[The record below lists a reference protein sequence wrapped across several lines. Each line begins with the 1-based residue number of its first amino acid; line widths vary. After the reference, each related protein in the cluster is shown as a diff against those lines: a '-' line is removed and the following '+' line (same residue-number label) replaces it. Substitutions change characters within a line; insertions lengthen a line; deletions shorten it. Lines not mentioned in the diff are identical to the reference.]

1 MATRVLFAAV
11 GTPLL
16 LWVLYGLPPICLAC
30 ALSLLSAVGV
40 HEALWGTGCVK
51 DKRVVGVSMVLTA
64 GIPLW
69 VYFGS
74 ADLPAMAGLFVY
86 TLLLFLFAMRSQKQV
101 TLEIMGSAFFM
112 TVLIPYF
119 LCSLLRLRQ
128 MEFGLYYLIL
138 PFVCAYLSDSTA
150 LFAGML
156 FGKHKLAPVLSPK
169 KTVEGAVGGVFGAV
183 MGCLIYGAV
192 IQSGFQ
198 KEVNFLLLPLYG
210 VVGSVVSQIG
220 DLSFSYIKRQ
230 YGVKDF
236 GRIFPGH
243 GGVLDRFDSVIFC
256 APLIEILIKVLPVL

>member
-101 TLEIMGSAFFM
+101 TL
-112 TVLIPYF
+112 
-119 LCSLLRLRQ
+119 
-128 MEFGLYYLIL
+128 
-138 PFVCAYLSDSTA
+138 
-150 LFAGML
+150 
-156 FGKHKLAPVLSPK
+156 
-169 KTVEGAVGGVFGAV
+169 
-183 MGCLIYGAV
+183 
-192 IQSGFQ
+192 
-198 KEVNFLLLPLYG
+198 
-210 VVGSVVSQIG
+210 
-220 DLSFSYIKRQ
+220 
-230 YGVKDF
+230 
-236 GRIFPGH
+236 
-243 GGVLDRFDSVIFC
+243 
-256 APLIEILIKVLPVL
+256 